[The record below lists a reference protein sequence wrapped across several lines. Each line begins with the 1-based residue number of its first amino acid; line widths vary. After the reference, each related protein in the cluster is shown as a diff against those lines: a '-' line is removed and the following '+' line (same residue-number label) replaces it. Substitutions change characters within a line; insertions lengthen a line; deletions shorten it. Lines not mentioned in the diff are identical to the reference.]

1 MKSLVVLLSIAT
13 AMQAAAARSG
23 ELDGQVHAPDGF
35 VVEQVAGEP
44 QVVFPMFACFDD
56 RGRLYVAESSGLDL
70 YEGLQTQTRNCRVRR
85 LEDHDG
91 DGRFESSQIFADQ
104 LVFPMGLCWH
114 DDKLY
119 VADPPNLVT
128 FEDRDGD
135 GRAEERNVIL
145 TGFGHADNGSLHGLV
160 FGPDGLLYMT
170 MGRPDGYQLKDQDG
184 KTLTGKSGA
193 LIRCRPDGTD
203 PEVVCRGFVNL
214 VELVFTPQGEMI
226 GTDNFF
232 QMPAGGL
239 RDAIVDLAP
248 GGLYPL
254 SLEDEGTPQPMTGGA
269 LPAISMF
276 PAVAPS
282 GLVRYEANDR
292 GDAFHGQL
300 FSAQHNARQVQRH
313 KLSRVGSTFAS
324 ENIDFVTSESADF
337 HPSDVLQDADGSLLV
352 IDTGGWYVQHCPTG
366 RIRDSRAPGGIYRIR
381 RQDARNDKLNRGQAW
396 GMDLDWKNASPEQLC
411 GLLSDPR
418 PMVRHRAGRLLR
430 GHEAQA
436 VGPLSRTLEH
446 VEDTQT
452 KQLAIWALA
461 GCTDPSSLEP
471 LQQALESDQSE
482 VVMTAARALG
492 LRGKESCSSRLCDLL
507 STGDLPVRRAAAD
520 ALARCGQPDAVPAL
534 LNALKSESD
543 RFLQHALIHAIHRLA
558 SEQQLLSALGDPNPA
573 VQRCALLL
581 LNQPPHQSITNEV
594 VIARLGAADE
604 KLRQAAIDTLM
615 QHPEWA
621 ADAGALLQKWLGA
634 PSLSNMQRAAVPS
647 LIVAFQNQ
655 SDMQELVGT
664 MLREPELSSN
674 PLVLLLGSIG
684 QCSLGNLPRS
694 WIDGLSEATRHC
706 DPDVQRAAVQTAA
719 KLQRPELDGALTAFS
734 KLSDVPMAL
743 RVAALGAVA
752 GRTQGLSDAAFELL
766 CGQLDTQPANE
777 LGTPSD
783 TQSDKQTRPLTR
795 LAAAEVLGRVRLTD
809 AQLMTLLQQMP
820 VDPLIWPQLLPAYR
834 RSNSLEV
841 GLGLVELLE
850 KLVNSNSFRPS
861 EAEIHRLL
869 ESYPEKVGQKE
880 EALLTTLRQKTATIG
895 ERLKD
900 YQSLDVDG
908 DVEHGRKIFFGAEV
922 ACGACHRVTS
932 QGGNVGPDLTT
943 IGAVRSTRD
952 LIESIVAPSSTFA
965 QGYENYMVVTMDG
978 QIASGRIV
986 QQSGRTVVLQGAGGQ
1001 EQRFHEADIE
1011 EMTRQPVSIM
1021 PDGLDQKL
1029 SRAQLRDLLAYLKSL
1044 K

>member
-1 MKSLVVLLSIAT
+1 MKSLVVFLSIAVV
-13 AMQAAAARSG
+13 MQAVAAWTE

-35 VVEQVAGEP
+35 VVEQVAGES

-135 GRAEERNVIL
+135 GRAEDRNVIL

-254 SLEDEGTPQPMTGGA
+254 SLRDEGTPQPMTGGP

-282 GLVRYEANDR
+282 GLVRYESNDR
-292 GDAFHGQL
+292 NDAFHGQL
-300 FSAQHNARQVQRH
+300 FSAQHNARKVQRH

-324 ENIDFVTSESADF
+324 QNIDFVTSESADF

-381 RQDARNDKLNRGQAW
+381 RQDAVNEKPNRAQAW
-396 GMDLDWKNASPEQLC
+396 GLELDWKNASPEQLC

-418 PMVRHRAGRLLR
+418 PMVRHRAGLLLR
-430 GHEAQA
+430 RHDDRA
-436 VGPLSRTLEH
+436 VGPLGRTLEH
-446 VEDTQT
+446 AEDAQT

-492 LRGKESCSSRLCDLL
+492 LRGEESCSWRLCKLL
-507 STGDLPVRRAAAD
+507 STGEPPVRRAAAD
-520 ALARCGQPDAVPAL
+520 ALARCGQPDAVSAL
-534 LNALKSESD
+534 LGALNGEPD
-543 RFLQHALIHAIHRLA
+543 RFLKHALIHAIHRLA
-558 SEQQLLSALGDPNPA
+558 SEQQLLSALADPDPA
-573 VQRCALLL
+573 VQRCGLLL
-581 LNQPPHQSITNEV
+581 LDQPPHQSITNDA

-604 KLRQAAIDTLM
+604 KLRQAAIEILM

-621 ADAGALLQKWLGA
+621 ADAGTLLQKWLSA
-634 PSLSNMQRAAVPS
+634 PSLSEMQRAAVPS

-655 SDMQELVGT
+655 SVMQRLVGT

-674 PLVLLLGSIG
+674 QLVLLLRSIG
-684 QCSLGNLPRS
+684 QCSLSNLPRS

-706 DPDVQRAAVQTAA
+706 DTDVQRAAVQTAA
-719 KLQRPELDGALTAFS
+719 KLQRLELDPALTAFS
-734 KLSDVPMAL
+734 ARSDVPMAL

-752 GRTQGLSDAAFELL
+752 GRKQGLSDPAFELL
-766 CGQLDTQPANE
+766 CAQLDKQSANE
-777 LGTPSD
+777 SD
-783 TQSDKQTRPLTR
+783 TQSKKQARPLTR

-820 VDPLIWPQLLPAYR
+820 DDPLIWPQLLPAYR
-834 RSNSLEV
+834 RSDSLEV
-841 GLGLVELLE
+841 GLRLVELLE
-850 KLVNSNSFRPS
+850 KLVNSDSFRPS

-869 ESYPEKVGQKE
+869 ESYPEQVGQKE
-880 EALLTTLRQKTATIG
+880 EALLTTLGQKTAALG

-900 YQSLDVDG
+900 YQSLGVGG
-908 DVEHGRKIFFGAEV
+908 DVERGRKIFYGAEV
-922 ACGACHRVTS
+922 ACGACHRVAS
-932 QGGNVGPDLTT
+932 QGGSVGPDLTT
-943 IGAVRSTRD
+943 IGAVRSMRD

-986 QQSGRTVVLQGAGGQ
+986 QQSGQTVVLQGAGGQ
-1001 EQRFHEADIE
+1001 EKRFHEADIE

-1029 SRAQLRDLLAYLKSL
+1029 SRAELRDLLAYLNSL

>member
-1 MKSLVVLLSIAT
+1 MKSLAVFLSIAT
-13 AMQAAAARSG
+13 VMQASAAWTG
-23 ELDGQVHAPDGF
+23 ELDGQVHVPDGF
-35 VVEQVAGEP
+35 VVEQVAGES

-70 YEGLQTQTRNCRVRR
+70 YEGLQTQTRNCRIRR
-85 LEDHDG
+85 LEDRDG

-119 VADPPNLVT
+119 VADPPNLVA

-160 FGPDGLLYMT
+160 FGPDGFLYMT
-170 MGRPDGYQLKDQDG
+170 MGRPDGYRLEDQNG
-184 KTLTGKSGA
+184 TTLAGKSGA
-193 LIRCRPDGTD
+193 LIRCRPDGTN

-254 SLEDEGTPQPMTGGA
+254 SLQDEGTPQPMTGEP
-269 LPAISMF
+269 LPAISLF

-282 GLVRYEANDR
+282 GLVRYEGIEQN
-292 GDAFHGQL
+292 DAFHGHL
-300 FSAQHNARQVQRH
+300 FSAQHNSRKVQRH

-324 ENIDFVTSESADF
+324 EDIDFVTSESADF

-366 RIRDSRAPGGIYRIR
+366 RIRDSHAPGGIYRIR
-381 RQDARNDKLNRGQAW
+381 RQDARNDKPNRAQAW
-396 GMDLDWKNASPEQLC
+396 GLELDWKSASPEKLC

-418 PMVRHRAGRLLR
+418 PRVRHRAGMLLR
-430 GHEAQA
+430 RHGAQA
-436 VGPLSRTLEH
+436 VGPLGSTLQQTENI
-446 VEDTQT
+446 QT

-471 LQQALESDQSE
+471 LQQALESDQNE

-492 LRGKESCSSRLCDLL
+492 MRGEESCSPRLCELL
-507 STGDLPVRRAAAD
+507 SRGEPPVGRAAAD
-520 ALARCGQPDAVPAL
+520 ALARCGQPEAVPAL
-534 LNALKSESD
+534 FGALTNEPD
-543 RFLQHALIHAIHRLA
+543 RFLKHALIHAIYRLA
-558 SEQQLLSALGDPNPA
+558 SEQQLLSALADPDPA
-573 VQRCALLL
+573 VQQCALLL
-581 LNQPPHQSITNEV
+581 LDQPPHRSVTNEA
-594 VIARLGAADE
+594 VIARLGATDE
-604 KLRQAAIDTLM
+604 KLRHAAIGILM
-615 QHPEWA
+615 RHPEWA
-621 ADAGALLQKWLGA
+621 DDAQALLQKWLHA
-634 PSLSNMQRAAVPS
+634 PSLSEMQRAAVPS
-647 LIVAFQNQ
+647 LIVAFQDQ
-655 SDMQELVGT
+655 SDMQRLVGT
-664 MLREPELSSN
+664 MLRERELPSN
-674 PLVLLLGSIG
+674 QLVLLLRSLG

-694 WIDGLSEATRHC
+694 WIDGLSEATRHS
-706 DPDVQRAAVQTAA
+706 DADVQRAAVQTAA
-719 KLQRPELDGALTAFS
+719 KLQLAELDPALTDFS
-734 KLSDVPMAL
+734 KRSDVPMAL
-743 RVAALGAVA
+743 QVAALGAVA
-752 GRTQGLSDAAFELL
+752 GREQGLADPAFQLL
-766 CGQLDTQPANE
+766 CGQIDK
-777 LGTPSD
+777 
-783 TQSDKQTRPLTR
+783 QSDQQSGEQPEQPKPLAR

-834 RSNSLEV
+834 RSHSLEV
-841 GLGLVELLE
+841 GLRLVALLE
-850 KLVNSNSFRPS
+850 KLVNSDSFRPS
-861 EAEIHRLL
+861 EAEVHQLL
-869 ESYPEKVGQKE
+869 ESYPEKVRQKE
-880 EALLTTLRQKTATIG
+880 RGLLTTLRQRTAALG

-900 YQSLDVDG
+900 YQSLGAGGDVDC
-908 DVEHGRKIFFGAEV
+908 GRKIFFGAEV
-922 ACGACHRVTS
+922 ACAACHRVAS

-965 QGYENYMVVTMDG
+965 QGYENYMVVTIDG

-986 QQSGRTVVLQGAGGQ
+986 RQSGRTVVLQGAGGQ